1 MTMIHHMIDG
11 SQELD
16 TLSIVIHSDQWEE
29 NSVNIWKQR
38 KFPEKSQQKCKQI
51 DLCFLERFDFNI
63 EIFLDAGLS
72 NDFFTHVLF
81 DNR

>member
-1 MTMIHHMIDG
+1 MIHRMIDG

-16 TLSIVIHSDQWEE
+16 TLSILIHSDQWEE

-51 DLCFLERFDFNI
+51 DLFFLERFDFNI

-72 NDFFTHVLF
+72 NDFFTHALF
-81 DNR
+81 DSR